1 MAKKKEEKPKRE
13 MTKRHLSLW
22 EQQKKRRRIA
32 LVVGITVIAA
42 VLGIVVAGW
51 YINQYKP
58 LHQKVIKVNDT
69 EFNMDYY
76 IKTLKIYAA
85 GMSSSYLPF
94 WAEQV
99 VAIIETDELVKQ
111 EAAKLGITVSD
122 EAVDEELKSS
132 DPPLNN
138 DYRDLVG
145 ADLLREKL
153 LAEYFDPQVPVSD
166 EERYVMAMFLESAG
180 QAAEVKARLEAGEDF
195 AELAEELSLESTSKE
210 KKGDFGWRPKDAL
223 AALLGTSLLDEY
235 AFGAGVGEI
244 SQPIYDE
251 SGSKQVGY
259 WLAKISERK
268 EDTGEIHV
276 HAMLLGSAEEAQ
288 SVKARIEAGE
298 DFAELAVELSQYET
312 SKSNRGDLGL
322 LPEDMIPAIDEF
334 VRGPELELEKLS
346 EPIRDDTMVTTGG
359 YWLVKVTDI
368 EENRTIEEEN
378 RDLLKAKLLDEWMA
392 SLSENPKNTI
402 DHSYLT
408 DDLKMRA
415 MQKAVEVTSD

>member
-13 MTKRHLSLW
+13 MTKRQLSRW

-32 LVVGITVIAA
+32 LTVGITVIAA
-42 VLGIVVAGW
+42 VIGIVVAGW

-94 WAEQV
+94 WTDQV
-99 VAIIETDELVKQ
+99 VAIIETNELVKQ
-111 EAAKLGITVSD
+111 EAAKLGIAVTD
-122 EAVDEELKSS
+122 EEINEELKSR

-138 DYRDLVG
+138 DYRGLVG

-153 LAEYFDPQVPVSD
+153 LAEYFDPQVPVSS
-166 EERYVMAMFLESAG
+166 EERYIMAMFLESES

-195 AELAEELSLESTSKE
+195 SKLAEELSLESTSKE

-223 AALLGTSLLDEY
+223 TILLDTSLLDDF
-235 AFGAGVGEI
+235 AFGAGVGEV
-244 SQPIYDE
+244 SQPIYEQDR
-251 SGSKQVGY
+251 SKQVGY
-259 WLAKISERK
+259 WLVKISERK

-276 HAMLLGSAEEAQ
+276 HAILLGSAEEAQ

-298 DFAELAVELSQYET
+298 DFAELAAELSQYET

-322 LPEDMIPAIDEF
+322 LPKDMIPAIDEF
-334 VRGPELELEKLS
+334 VRDSELELEKLS
-346 EPIRDDTMVTTGG
+346 EPIRDDTMVTIGG
-359 YWLVKVTDI
+359 YWLMKVTEI
-368 EENRTIEEEN
+368 EENRTMEEEN
-378 RDLLKAKLLDEWMA
+378 RDLLKNELLDEWVA
-392 SLSENPKNTI
+392 SLSEKSENIVDHSSLTDELKSWAIQKAAEVTI
-402 DHSYLT
+402 D
-408 DDLKMRA
+408 
-415 MQKAVEVTSD
+415 